1 MAQAV
6 NLTFLA
12 TILALLMTSLI
23 ISQTVFSLLDLTS
36 TFTFRQ
42 IQSLIGY
49 LAVLIAGVH
58 PGLPRTAWPSAPRLV
73 RTGFLRG
80 LTFVTATCGVYSI
93 LGEIE
98 HRHFMAERE
107 QDIRHL
113 SRAAGKLQ
121 HPAKLRPDRAWLQ
134 PRHSVLATAGCGGRT
149 PDRRLRTASAS
160 TPDILLQAVLR
171 MSIGSRSHDGE

>member
-58 PGLPRTAWPSAPRLV
+58 LGLARTVVMNVTRGRLGLSAPRLV

-121 HPAKLRPDRAWLQ
+121 HPAKLRPDRVT
-134 PRHSVLATAGCGGRT
+134 HGCSPG
-149 PDRRLRTASAS
+149 
-160 TPDILLQAVLR
+160 IQF
-171 MSIGSRSHDGE
+171 